1 MGRFF
6 AGRQAKNTLKSRLL
20 KIKNLALGQTARS
33 IYLVTLGNGLT
44 SLLGL
49 VAIILV
55 SRQLGPTQFGL
66 FSLTFGVFMTASKFT
81 DLGVNFALSRYTSRH
96 DKGGWEYYARYALF
110 IKLALTV
117 ASSVLGII
125 FAPYI
130 SNTIFHNN
138 DLTILLRL
146 SFISLFGIM
155 FFDYYT
161 TLANSLK
168 MWISSICLQS
178 VAGLFKIVIL
188 VLLVIFSHFTV
199 LSSILAYLASPI
211 IGAIV
216 GFWLTP
222 RNYLKH
228 LSIQSEHKEQVL
240 RFSSWMGIAVLVGS
254 VSGNLDIFMVG
265 NKLTA
270 FDVGIYSAASRLSQI
285 VTVITASIGTVLSIR
300 SSSLVDP
307 AHKKKFLRKT
317 LSLGSGIFVIAA
329 LSWVISESL
338 VRLTVGDSFVG
349 SAAVFKILLFVAV
362 LGAVQTTINSN
373 FYGLEKPQ
381 YFAFSSI
388 VTSTVVF
395 VSNTLL
401 IPRFGSLGAAYSNL
415 ISAGALLLFSLIF
428 LKFSAVSLFRKT
440 KHTD

>member
-1 MGRFF
+1 
-6 AGRQAKNTLKSRLL
+6 
-20 KIKNLALGQTARS
+20 
-33 IYLVTLGNGLT
+33 
-44 SLLGL
+44 
-49 VAIILV
+49 
-55 SRQLGPTQFGL
+55 
-66 FSLTFGVFMTASKFT
+66 
-81 DLGVNFALSRYTSRH
+81 
-96 DKGGWEYYARYALF
+96 
-110 IKLALTV
+110 
-117 ASSVLGII
+117 
-125 FAPYI
+125 
-130 SNTIFHNN
+130 
-138 DLTILLRL
+138 
-146 SFISLFGIM
+146 
-155 FFDYYT
+155 
-161 TLANSLK
+161 
-168 MWISSICLQS
+168 
-178 VAGLFKIVIL
+178 
-188 VLLVIFSHFTV
+188 
-199 LSSILAYLASPI
+199 
-211 IGAIV
+211 
-216 GFWLTP
+216 
-222 RNYLKH
+222 
-228 LSIQSEHKEQVL
+228 
-240 RFSSWMGIAVLVGS
+240 
-254 VSGNLDIFMVG
+254 MVG

-329 LSWVISESL
+329 LSWVISEPL